1 MKHYQLFVGRYQNL
15 PENIKYSFY
24 DSDVREL
31 LILTEND
38 PPSGFI
44 PVPESHLSFLTK
56 AEQTWLLSCKLK
68 LNGEA
73 IRENEKDFSEYTEL
87 FLETLEKALN
97 ELKRKEKGGYDGKNG
112 KENESELIC
121 AFDTAL

>member
-1 MKHYQLFVGRYQNL
+1 MKNYKLFVARYRKL
-15 PENIKYSFY
+15 PEDIRYSFY
-24 DSDVREL
+24 DSDAKEL

-44 PVPESHLSFLTK
+44 PVPDSHLSFLTK
-56 AEQTWLLSCKLK
+56 SEQTWLLACKLK

-73 IRENEKDFSEYTEL
+73 LRENEKEFSEYMEL